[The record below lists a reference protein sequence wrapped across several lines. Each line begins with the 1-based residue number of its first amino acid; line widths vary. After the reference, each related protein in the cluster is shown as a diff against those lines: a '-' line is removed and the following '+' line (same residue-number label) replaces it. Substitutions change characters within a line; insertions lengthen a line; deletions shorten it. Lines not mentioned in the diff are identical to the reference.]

1 MAESVNF
8 RVEWRTEFLVGVC
21 LSDSPFV
28 ELAKVVRTHGCGTH
42 IVSFASRVSRSPHL
56 NEDWNTSTRRLS
68 ISRTRLIFYQ
78 CEYTIKAL
86 QVEVG
91 TVTNRTNNTFS
102 LSDLFTLAAG
112 KHHEATW
119 APLAGTARLF
129 PP

>member
-1 MAESVNF
+1 MAY
-8 RVEWRTEFLVGVC
+8 RVPGGSVC
-21 LSDSPFV
+21 LIALSWSWPKWEERANV
-28 ELAKVVRTHGCGTH
+28 AP
-42 IVSFASRVSRSPHL
+42 VSFHLRLASHGAHTSTKHL
-56 NEDWNTSTRRLS
+56 NEDWSTSTRRLS

-78 CEYTIKAL
+78 CEYKIKAL

-91 TVTNRTNNTFS
+91 TAANRTNNTFS